1 MVILIILLMFCSLSS
16 MILSFILT
24 GDSKLA
30 DDINKNIPD
39 VIKKNLPDA
48 LVRDEEEAM
57 KREYGKINKT
67 LDEAEAARGKASNNT
82 NDKRREEEE
91 AKREADEAIRKFQQ
105 AKNDEE
111 KAAAA
116 KLLAEGI
123 ENARLAEEAR
133 KKAEAEETRKQEE
146 LQAAAAE
153 AARQAKALAT
163 LKEGCKNV
171 SWESVYTNGRPGM
184 SDGPKFWDST
194 SVTTGGQTITEGMLR
209 VVVARDGTQT
219 TITENQM
226 TGRNSR
232 GQPTYAWRQKKQFA
246 GYIAA
251 SDSSVGWFS
260 MKKLPSAN
268 QPYSCRDARS
278 RKSNCRYTPD
288 KYNELHNFSDA
299 TKEYKLT
306 FKDSRFGYLQGTT
319 GKFYDIANNKVID
332 NPHKSECQ
340 SKLDYK

>member
-1 MVILIILLMFCSLSS
+1 MVILIILLMVCSLSS
-16 MILSFILT
+16 MILSFILS

-39 VIKKNLPDA
+39 IIKKNLPDA

-163 LKEGCKNV
+163 LREGCKKTT
-171 SWESVYTNGRPGM
+171 WEGVYAGGLPGGPG
-184 SDGPKFWDST
+184 GPKYWGMT
-194 SVTTGGQTITEGMLR
+194 SIMTGGQTVTEGMMR
-209 VVVARDGTQT
+209 VVAATNGTQT
-219 TITENQM
+219 TISANQM

-246 GYIAA
+246 GTIQA
-251 SDSSVGWFS
+251 SGSSIGWRS

-268 QPYSCRDARS
+268 QPYSCRGS